1 MTQDQWIDLGL
12 YASYVLIGIAIAAA
26 LIMNFANALKDPK
39 TLVKGAAGIVLLVV
53 IFFIGYSIAPAEFG
67 KSTAMAFESAKIDPT
82 AESAN
87 NTYKLV
93 GGAMTTTLILIV
105 IAVVGLIYSSVSRIV
120 R

>member
-12 YASYVLIGIAIAAA
+12 YASYVLVGIAIAAA

-39 TLVKGAAGIVLLVV
+39 TLIKGAAGIVLLAVV
-53 IFFIGYSIAPAEFG
+53 FFIGYSMAPAEFG
-67 KSTAMAFESAKIDPT
+67 KSTAEAFRSAGIDPT
-82 AESAN
+82 DDSAGS
-87 NTYKLV
+87 TYKWV

-105 IAVVGLIYSSVSRIV
+105 IGIVGLIYSSVSRLV